1 MNLGQVF
8 QRAVSRAPGAVA
20 FVEGARR
27 QTFAQWYDDVRR
39 VARGLQALGVRPGD
53 HVGAVMKNRWEMAT
67 LAWASYMAGAVFTPI
82 SWRGTADEIGYCLK
96 DSGAVVCVYDGAA
109 GIAAATA
116 CDQIQLAADK
126 RIAAADAGDGF
137 DALLSQGSVEG
148 PTDVADGATA
158 LMLYTSGTTGRPKGV
173 PRSHRAEW
181 SATLSHIALN
191 DYPRDLSQLCVMP
204 LFHTMGLRT
213 LEACAFLGGKM
224 ICLPNYSAGAVL
236 DSIEQEKIGGIF
248 LVPTMYHDILNHPDI
263 ADRDLS
269 SVIRAG
275 FAGMTMAP
283 SLIQKCCATFQRAK
297 FINFYG
303 SSEIYTLSV
312 SDHQAAKPGNAG
324 RPGLYQELRIVQG
337 DPDRR
342 IMPHEVVA
350 PGETGEIILNM
361 DAPDAF
367 QAYWNRPE
375 SNRKAIREGWYYTGD
390 LGRLDEDGDLWV
402 LGRVDDMIIS
412 GGENIHPEEVEDVL
426 LRSGLC
432 RDVVVIGL
440 PDERMGQRVIA
451 FVEAK
456 EGASPAALDAACQ
469 AGALAKFKRPRAY
482 VFIEAIPRTASGKL
496 LRRKLRDGEYEVLDR
511 FGSTA

>member
-1 MNLGQVF
+1 MNLGQAF

-20 FVEGARR
+20 IVDGARR
-27 QTFAQWYDDVRR
+27 QTFAQWYEDIRR
-39 VARGLQALGVRPGD
+39 VTRGLQALGVRPGD

-82 SWRGTADEIGYCLK
+82 SWRGTADEIGYCLQ
-96 DSGAVVCVYDGAA
+96 DSGAVICVHDGAA
-109 GIAAATA
+109 GNAATTA
-116 CDQIQLAADK
+116 CDLAKLAPDR

-137 DALLSQGSVEG
+137 TALLTKGSVEG
-148 PTDVADGATA
+148 PSDVADSATA

-181 SATLSHIALN
+181 SATMSHIVLN
-191 DYPRDLSQLCVMP
+191 EYPRDLSQLCVMP
-204 LFHTMGLRT
+204 LFHTMGVRT
-213 LEACAFLGGKM
+213 LEASAFLGGKM
-224 ICLPNYSAGAVL
+224 ICLPSYSAGAVL

-248 LVPTMYHDILNHPDI
+248 LVPTMYHDILNRPDI
-263 ADRDLS
+263 ANRDLS

-283 SLIQKCCATFQRAK
+283 SLIEKCCEVFHRGK

-303 SSEIYTLSV
+303 SSEIYTLSS
-312 SDHQAAKPGNAG
+312 SDRQSAKPGNAG
-324 RPGLYQELRIVQG
+324 RPGLYQELRIVEG

-342 IMPHEVVA
+342 VLPHEVVA

-367 QAYWNRPE
+367 QGYWNRPD
-375 SNRKAIREGWYYTGD
+375 SNQKSIREGWYYTGD

-412 GGENIHPEEVEDVL
+412 GGENIHPEEVEDAL

-432 RDVVVIGL
+432 RGVVVIGL
-440 PDERMGQRVIA
+440 PDERMGQKVVA
-451 FVEAK
+451 FVEPR

-482 VFIEAIPRTASGKL
+482 AFIDAIPRTASGKL
-496 LRRKLRDGEYEVLDR
+496 LRRKLRSGEYELLD
-511 FGSTA
+511 GYESTI